1 MKKVYMVQ
9 PNSQYGNSVY
19 LPYAAGSLAAYA
31 FSDETVKKE
40 YSFAGFVYK
49 RTSIETVI
57 SELNDPFL
65 IGFSCYVWNYEY
77 NKKLASEVKKAFPE
91 CKIVFGGH
99 QITADCELINTD
111 YVDYC
116 LTGEG
121 EESFTKLLLYLSG
134 YEEIDNVPN
143 LIYKTTDGIRHT
155 NFQTSELAN
164 RVSPYL
170 NGYFD
175 ELVEKEELEFSAIIE
190 TNRGCPNRCAFCDW
204 GNIKAKVRL
213 FDIDMV
219 KAEIDW
225 ISEHKIEFCFCADAN
240 FGLFPR
246 DIEII
251 DYVIEKHNQNGY
263 PQKFQASCSK
273 TNPDTVFVINKKLND
288 SGLTKGAT
296 LSFQSLNQQVL
307 ENIYRKNMPLES
319 FQKLMSMYN
328 SNNIPAYSELILGL
342 PGESYESFKNG
353 IEQLLNAGQHMAMSC
368 FNCEIL
374 GNSSM
379 GKPEYREKH
388 GIKYAITQQHQYH
401 VIPQK
406 EDDIPEFSRIVVSTN
421 SMTEEMWIKSNIL
434 HNFVRVFHNL
444 GLLQCV
450 ALYLYHEKNIR
461 YTDFYCSLIEWAKN
475 HPDSICGSVHNWI
488 ESKYRDILNNSG
500 SLTCLEP
507 EFGDITWPLEEG
519 AFLKVVSRFADFY
532 KEVSPFLEG
541 YFDDKAFYGELMA
554 YQKAVVKKPGA
565 DKLILDLHYDFYGY
579 FSKIYSNDY
588 SGLRKADTKL
598 VFDLSDIPDDFKEYA
613 KKTVWYG
620 RKGGQNI
627 VSNINYL

>member
-1 MKKVYMVQ
+1 MKKIYMVQ

-19 LPYAAGSLAAYA
+19 LPYAAGSLVAYA
-31 FSDETVKKE
+31 FTDETVKKE
-40 YSFAGFVYK
+40 YSFEGFVYK
-49 RTSIETVI
+49 RTDIQTVI
-57 SELNDPFL
+57 SGLVDPYL

-77 NKKLASEVKKAFPE
+77 NKKLASEIKKVFPE
-91 CKIVFGGH
+91 CRIVFGGH
-99 QITADCELINTD
+99 QVTADSELMATD

-116 LTGEG
+116 LVGEG
-121 EESFTKLLLYLSG
+121 EESFTKLLLHLAG
-134 YEEIDNVPN
+134 HEQIENIPN
-143 LIYKTTDGIRHT
+143 LIYRTQNGIRRT
-155 NFQTSELAN
+155 LCEMSELSG

-175 ELVEKEELEFSAIIE
+175 ELVEKEELEFSAIVE

-263 PQKFQASCSK
+263 PQKFQTSCSK
-273 TNPDTVFVINKKLND
+273 TNPDTVFEINKKLND

-296 LSFQSLNQQVL
+296 ISFQSLNQQVL
-307 ENIYRKNMPLES
+307 DNIYRKNMPLES
-319 FQKLMSMYN
+319 FHKLMSMYN

-353 IEQLLNAGQHMAMSC
+353 IEQLLKSGQHMAMNC

-379 GKPEYREKH
+379 GKPEYREKY
-388 GIKYAITQQHQYH
+388 GIRYAITQQHQYH
-401 VIPQK
+401 VIPKK
-406 EDDIPEFSRIVVSTN
+406 EDIPEFSKIVVSTN
-421 SMTEEMWIKSNIL
+421 SMSEENWVESNIL

-444 GLLQCV
+444 GILQCV
-450 ALYLYHEKNIR
+450 AIYLHHEKNIR

-488 ESKYRDILNNSG
+488 EGKYTDILNNSG
-500 SLTCLEP
+500 SLTCFEP

-519 AFLKVVSRFADFY
+519 AFLKIISRHSDFY
-532 KEVSPFLEG
+532 EEISPFLKE
-541 YFDDKAFYGELMA
+541 YFDDEAFYDELMA
-554 YQKAVVKKPGA
+554 YQKAVVKKPGSSQI
-565 DKLILDLHYDFYGY
+565 ILELHYDFYDY
-579 FSKIYSNDY
+579 FNGIYSNDY
-588 SGLRKADTKL
+588 RKLKKADTKL
-598 VFDLSDIPDDFKEYA
+598 SFNLSDIPQDFKEYA

-620 RKGGQNI
+620 RKGGQII
-627 VSNINYL
+627 VSDISYL